1 MLRIAIRQ
9 IKQID
14 NHHFQIEWNDGVM
27 STYHLEKLQK
37 NCPCAGCVDE
47 TTNIRRAAATATQ
60 PLVSEEVRAKSIN
73 SVGRYALKVQFT
85 SGCSAGIYDFAML
98 RKLA

>member
-1 MLRIAIRQ
+1 MLRLAIRQ

-14 NHHFQIEWNDGVM
+14 NHHFQIEWNDGAM
-27 STYHLEKLQK
+27 ITYHLKKLQK

-47 TTNIRRAAATATQ
+47 STGIRRSTAL
-60 PLVSEEVRAKSIN
+60 PKSLISEEVRARSIN

-98 RKLA
+98 RTLG